1 MKFAQTIEYNM
12 RDIFLEKSYTKCGR
26 ETISRPFTKNSKL
39 SISLDQYSKGL
50 CYLFLLYAK
59 VRAINMYRN

>member
-12 RDIFLEKSYTKCGR
+12 RDIFLEKSYTKCGQ
-26 ETISRPFTKNSKL
+26 ETIPRPFTKNSKL

-50 CYLFLLYAK
+50 CYLFLL
-59 VRAINMYRN
+59 